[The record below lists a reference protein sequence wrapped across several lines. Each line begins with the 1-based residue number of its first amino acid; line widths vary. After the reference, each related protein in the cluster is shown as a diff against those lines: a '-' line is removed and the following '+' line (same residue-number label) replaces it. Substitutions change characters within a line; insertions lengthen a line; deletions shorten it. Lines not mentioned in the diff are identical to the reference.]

1 MCLMDCGLLCLLAQR
16 SLSTETIHL
25 ETKTKMAQLFEFI
38 GNHPLLVGTFV
49 ALLGLFVANELRR
62 GGRSVTAQQL
72 VNMVNHQG
80 AVVVDVRDSKEF
92 EAGHIVDAINIPHTS
107 IESRMN
113 ELSKFKDKPVVL
125 TCKMG
130 QHSSAAGTLL
140 RKAGFEQVARLT
152 GGVLEWRNQNLP
164 VVKGKS

>member
-1 MCLMDCGLLCLLAQR
+1 
-16 SLSTETIHL
+16 
-25 ETKTKMAQLFEFI
+25 MAQFFEFI

-49 ALLGLFVANELRR
+49 ALLGLFVANEMRR

-72 VNMVNHQG
+72 VNMVNNEG

-92 EAGHIVDAINIPHTS
+92 ESGHIVDAINIPHTAM
-107 IESRMN
+107 ESRIG
-113 ELSKFKDKPVVL
+113 ELSKYKDKPIVL

-130 QHSSAAGTLL
+130 QHSGAAGTAL
-140 RKAGFEQVARLT
+140 RKAGYEQVSRLA
-152 GGVLEWRNQNLP
+152 GGVMEWRNQNLP

>member
-1 MCLMDCGLLCLLAQR
+1 
-16 SLSTETIHL
+16 
-25 ETKTKMAQLFEFI
+25 MAQLFEFI
-38 GNHPLLVGTFV
+38 GNHPLLVGTFA
-49 ALLGLFVANELRR
+49 ALLGLFISNEMRR

-72 VNMVNHQG
+72 VNMVNNDN

-92 EAGHIVDAINIPHTS
+92 EAGHIVGAINIPHTAL
-107 IESRMN
+107 ESRMN
-113 ELSKFKDKPVVL
+113 EISKYKDKPLVL

-130 QHSSAAGTLL
+130 QHSGAAGTVL